1 MSRLNSSFLKGRITY
16 LEVSNA
22 YRRSSIWSLICESG
36 YKTAVIVGGVVYLL
50 LATLIFIVTNKLVID
65 TIVVLC
71 FSFYTIATCI
81 RTKMLNSRVLKLI
94 GTPYKPFL
102 NDNKLYWVGVRSLLF
117 CRYLHETGVIHISD
131 NIDHLITNRFE
142 LRKINLFESKIFTVC
157 CSILLLFLS
166 RIIEILFNECNLTA
180 LYAFVI
186 LGSLMTF
193 IIMQFTS
200 LFRNE
205 QNKMSELKF
214 FIDVYNDFGKDLM
227 NELKK
232 NNKKFQLR

>member
-1 MSRLNSSFLKGRITY
+1 
-16 LEVSNA
+16 
-22 YRRSSIWSLICESG
+22 
-36 YKTAVIVGGVVYLL
+36 
-50 LATLIFIVTNKLVID
+50 
-65 TIVVLC
+65 
-71 FSFYTIATCI
+71 
-81 RTKMLNSRVLKLI
+81 
-94 GTPYKPFL
+94 
-102 NDNKLYWVGVRSLLF
+102 
-117 CRYLHETGVIHISD
+117 
-131 NIDHLITNRFE
+131 
-142 LRKINLFESKIFTVC
+142 
-157 CSILLLFLS
+157 
-166 RIIEILFNECNLTA
+166 
-180 LYAFVI
+180 VI

>member
-1 MSRLNSSFLKGRITY
+1 M
-16 LEVSNA
+16 
-22 YRRSSIWSLICESG
+22 
-36 YKTAVIVGGVVYLL
+36 
-50 LATLIFIVTNKLVID
+50 
-65 TIVVLC
+65 
-71 FSFYTIATCI
+71 
-81 RTKMLNSRVLKLI
+81 
-94 GTPYKPFL
+94 
-102 NDNKLYWVGVRSLLF
+102 
-117 CRYLHETGVIHISD
+117 
-131 NIDHLITNRFE
+131 
-142 LRKINLFESKIFTVC
+142 
-157 CSILLLFLS
+157 S